1 MKTNQDNGVI
11 VAVAMVALC
20 LFLLLIVS
28 LFMLIDYYDSEN
40 QVKTG
45 QSANASAVASL
56 GNPGAVG
63 TSSNVP
69 TKRRTYFRGVRLE
82 ELLNWT
88 ASEATEALASYA
100 TLMEG
105 DEREALFSTLP
116 LIANRVL
123 GLDVQPGAPKG
134 WLNEQATH
142 LVEPNKNV
150 RAATQLQQR
159 VLDLLAAAAPAGGAV
174 ATPTAGTT
182 PARSTS
188 PARTAT
194 TPPGPTT
201 AAHAKSP
208 GSAGLTSV
216 LGTSTSSKKPE
227 GRMKHGI
234 LFEKL
239 LDAGRAPEGG
249 VRFTFFSRH
258 LPPPARFAL
267 NEGKPP
273 LVPPLFA
280 ARLQP
285 HAWSRPPG
293 SGEDGL
299 GLVLAAWEYF
309 LFCFC
314 LWPLS
319 DGGERDRC
327 GDATAWFGTYT
338 TRCGIELFSAS

>member
-1 MKTNQDNGVI
+1 MLWLLLIGVALFFVPSQRPKPRAEVLVDEEPIKMSNVHPHMARETNQDNGVI

-56 GNPGAVG
+56 GNPGVG

-194 TPPGPTT
+194 TWPT
-201 AAHAKSP
+201 
-208 GSAGLTSV
+208 
-216 LGTSTSSKKPE
+216 
-227 GRMKHGI
+227 
-234 LFEKL
+234 
-239 LDAGRAPEGG
+239 
-249 VRFTFFSRH
+249 
-258 LPPPARFAL
+258 
-267 NEGKPP
+267 
-273 LVPPLFA
+273 
-280 ARLQP
+280 
-285 HAWSRPPG
+285 
-293 SGEDGL
+293 
-299 GLVLAAWEYF
+299 
-309 LFCFC
+309 
-314 LWPLS
+314 
-319 DGGERDRC
+319 
-327 GDATAWFGTYT
+327 
-338 TRCGIELFSAS
+338 